1 MAANATNYLETKLCD
16 HVMGTTSYTKPTTT
30 YLGLATA
37 DPTETGSQSNE
48 PSGNGYARQNATS
61 NFGASDSTTGTAV
74 NTGVITFG
82 PCTTS
87 GWGTITNGFYVDA
100 STTGNMLI
108 YFALT
113 SSRTI
118 AVGDSLQFAASQL
131 SVQVS

>member
-1 MAANATNYLETKLCD
+1 MTAATNYLETKLCD
-16 HVMGTTSYTKPTTT
+16 HAMGKTSYTKPTTT
-30 YLGLATA
+30 YLGLSTA

-48 PSGNGYARQNATS
+48 PAGNGYARQDASTA
-61 NFGASDSTTGTAV
+61 FGAANATTGTAV
-74 NTGVITFG
+74 NTSVMTFG

-87 GWGTITNGFYVDA
+87 GWGTITHGFYVDA
-100 STTGNMLI
+100 STVGNSLI

-131 SVQVS
+131 SVAFA

>member
-1 MAANATNYLETKLCD
+1 MTAATNYLEAKLCD
-16 HVMGTTSYTKPTTT
+16 HTMGKTSYTKPSTT
-30 YLGLATA
+30 YLGLSTA

-48 PSGNGYARQNATS
+48 PSGNGYARQDATT
-61 NFGASDSTTGTAV
+61 NFGAADTTTGTAV
-74 NTGVITFG
+74 NSGVITFG

-87 GWGTITNGFYVDA
+87 GWGTITHGFYVDS
-100 STTGNMLI
+100 STTGNALI

-131 SVQVS
+131 SVQFA